1 MQLNDLRADER
12 FLFED
17 VPCEKLEASAILS
30 MTGRLEPYGLDEFF
44 FRSRLGSFAFKIT
57 DASQRSAIKDCL
69 SRRFVGLANLATLP
83 KNDEQFFCLRIIF
96 FMRKVHFGRFQV
108 ILSNTVREKF
118 REKNLDVADNAA
130 IAKMFQFNDG
140 VSEENCFAFLSTL
153 PPPTRP
159 IEEPPAED
167 DTESDNPTEFNAK
180 EPAKKVFQIEG
191 QECKLLVRLE
201 GEGFDSRAIAYRVV
215 FTSRENQ
222 NEQLALQL
230 AYGNMEFSDEFS
242 FVAARVRE
250 ILQESPNYISIWNE
264 YANRE
269 GDFLLRR
276 ARAVGEISFLPKF
289 NQTNDGIALTLIKD
303 GKCDLS

>member
-1 MQLNDLRADER
+1 MQLNALRADER

-57 DASQRSAIKDCL
+57 DASQRRAIKDCL

-153 PPPTRP
+153 PPPTR
-159 IEEPPAED
+159 A
-167 DTESDNPTEFNAK
+167 
-180 EPAKKVFQIEG
+180 
-191 QECKLLVRLE
+191 C
-201 GEGFDSRAIAYRVV
+201 
-215 FTSRENQ
+215 
-222 NEQLALQL
+222 
-230 AYGNMEFSDEFS
+230 
-242 FVAARVRE
+242 
-250 ILQESPNYISIWNE
+250 W
-264 YANRE
+264 
-269 GDFLLRR
+269 
-276 ARAVGEISFLPKF
+276 
-289 NQTNDGIALTLIKD
+289 
-303 GKCDLS
+303 